1 MTRSYE
7 IALFILQKVSCS
19 LSVAGSLMII
29 SQVTRSSFNRS
40 KPQQRLVLGLSIS
53 DVSTSLVWIFTP
65 LLMPSESGAV
75 WAIGNQTTCN
85 IQGFIV
91 TLFNASAILYM
102 CALQLQYLLTIK
114 YGWTESRIRTV
125 EPYMH
130 GVPWCLGLAAAITQL
145 SLKLFNPADW
155 DCWIAPFPSD
165 CTSSHQ
171 VKKGGTGLTETDCIR
186 GDNAE
191 IYRWS
196 FFFAPL
202 WVAITF
208 CIIVLVLIYKT
219 VWESERRSLRHSI
232 QRSEQLSNSARQR
245 ETRKKSML
253 MRSQKV
259 RTQCFMYAGAFFH
272 SMDFSYY
279 CKIDSIAWRDNTSN
293 HWCASRNFHRESRL
307 FQCNYFFPSKV

>member
-1 MTRSYE
+1 
-7 IALFILQKVSCS
+7 
-19 LSVAGSLMII
+19 MII

-65 LLMPSESGAV
+65 LFMPSESGAV

-130 GVPWCLGLAAAITQL
+130 GVPCCGAQ
-145 SLKLFNPADW
+145 
-155 DCWIAPFPSD
+155 
-165 CTSSHQ
+165 
-171 VKKGGTGLTETDCIR
+171 GGTDLTETDCIR

-245 ETRKKSML
+245 ETRKKSRL
-253 MRSQKV
+253 VRSQKV
-259 RTQCFMYAGAFFH
+259 KTQCFMYAGAFFIVWTFPTIARLIQLLGGAIH
-272 SMDFSYY
+272 PIIGVLAGTFIGSQGFFNAIIFFRPRYSMIEKPGVLAKGYEIRHRLYATAKQLCEEFREPRNG
-279 CKIDSIAWRDNTSN
+279 CRD
-293 HWCASRNFHRESRL
+293 
-307 FQCNYFFPSKV
+307 VGIG